1 MQAAI
6 SFAVSLAVTIIGIG
20 YLHDSR
26 WVRAF
31 LALGL
36 LYVVTSSF
44 TLAKCIRDRQEEGV
58 LVSRVDQA
66 RLDKLLAEQDLLRVG
81 DHYGRPGYPVSY
93 LVVIDGKQPSR
104 PRNRPGRLHPAAVG
118 GERGA
123 VEVCRVGRDEEGD
136 RGGDLLGVG
145 EAPERGV
152 QSDLGAGRQVMPA

>member
-58 LVSRVDQA
+58 IVSRIDQA

-81 DHYGRPGYPVSY
+81 DH
-93 LVVIDGKQPSR
+93 
-104 PRNRPGRLHPAAVG
+104 
-118 GERGA
+118 
-123 VEVCRVGRDEEGD
+123 
-136 RGGDLLGVG
+136 
-145 EAPERGV
+145 
-152 QSDLGAGRQVMPA
+152 

>member
-1 MQAAI
+1 MQAAV

-58 LVSRVDQA
+58 IVSRVDQA

-81 DHYGRPGYPVSY
+81 DR
-93 LVVIDGKQPSR
+93 
-104 PRNRPGRLHPAAVG
+104 
-118 GERGA
+118 
-123 VEVCRVGRDEEGD
+123 
-136 RGGDLLGVG
+136 
-145 EAPERGV
+145 
-152 QSDLGAGRQVMPA
+152 